1 MCYRDNVPTLELESV
16 HVACLCGDNGHGKT
30 ALLDAMTWALWGWA
44 RGRDRHYEELVHQG
58 RQDMSV
64 ELEFMA
70 RDQRYRVS
78 RKYSRSGR
86 RGTTL
91 LELQVVT
98 DSGLRA
104 ISGNT
109 VTETE
114 KVVRDIL
121 HMDYETF
128 VNTAFLLQGKADS
141 FTTREPARRK
151 EVLAE
156 VLDLTYYQ
164 DLEERAKAKSVA
176 TKGRIRD
183 IDGATALK
191 KEELTHKQD
200 HEERL
205 ASVVALLAQLGP
217 EEEAGRLNVGEL
229 QEAVGALNGLRN
241 ERDAITRRLAEGQ
254 SEISSLAW
262 QVSSHETRVAGYEE
276 ALRTESETRERF
288 GLLEEAR
295 AEQERLDGLA
305 FRARSLDGEKAELSG
320 GVAVQRERLLSR
332 AKQRRRDVDDDL
344 KPKADRIREIEDALG
359 ALDGDRARVASL
371 QEEVRGLTDEA
382 QSISARMRYLEESRA
397 NLKTGMDETRQKFD
411 MLDQDDP
418 LCPLCKKPLGAEG
431 QEHLRVEYEAQGQQD
446 KSLFKKQGEE
456 HAALTR
462 SHGEQAAQ
470 VAGKEA
476 ELERRR
482 REVDTGAAALERDK
496 VESLK
501 AEAELGPAL
510 RDLAQLELD
519 LKEQRYALQ
528 EQERLGQ
535 IDGELS
541 ALGYDDQRHRQVQEQ
556 VKQLTPCAE
565 AHRRLLDATE
575 ALPAARQALETSRE
589 LLRRRQRDLDQ
600 DERRQKELAG
610 EIESLPSLEA
620 ELSSARSRHK
630 SLQGQ
635 VQQAMA
641 DRLRSSDQL
650 DRLAVL
656 EAENKQL
663 ERSRRALLEEMGVH
677 DDLARAFGKNGVQAL
692 IIETAIPQLQDD
704 ANELLGRLTDGRMSL
719 KLQLH
724 EGRKVKGLPSEE
736 LQILIGDE
744 IGTRSYET
752 FSGGE
757 TFRVNFAL
765 RIALSKLLARR
776 SGAPL
781 PTLFIDEGFGSQDS
795 AGQERLK
802 EAIQSI
808 QSDFQKIIV
817 ITHVEEVK
825 DSFPN
830 RIEVTKTADGS
841 TFVAV

>member
-1 MCYRDNVPTLELESV
+1 
-16 HVACLCGDNGHGKT
+16 
-30 ALLDAMTWALWGWA
+30 
-44 RGRDRHYEELVHQG
+44 
-58 RQDMSV
+58 MSV

-78 RKYSRSGR
+78 RRYSLSGR
-86 RGTTL
+86 RGTTI
-91 LELQVVT
+91 LELQVFT
-98 DSGLRA
+98 DNGLHA
-104 ISGNT
+104 ITGNS
-109 VTETE
+109 VAETE
-114 KVVRDIL
+114 KLVRDIL

-141 FTTREPARRK
+141 FTTREPAQRK

-164 DLEERAKAKSVA
+164 DLEARAKANSGA

-183 IDGATALK
+183 IDGTIVLK

-205 ASVVALLAQLGP
+205 ASVVALLAQIGP
-217 EEEAGRLNVGEL
+217 EEEAERLKAGEL
-229 QEAVGALNGLRN
+229 QEAVGSLKGLRN
-241 ERDAITRRLAEGQ
+241 ERDAITRRLAESQ

-276 ALRTESETRERF
+276 ALRTESETLEKF

-295 AEQERLDGLA
+295 ADQERLDGLA
-305 FRARSLDGEKAELSG
+305 FRASSLDREAGLLSG
-320 GVAVQRERLLSR
+320 GVAVQRERLLAR
-332 AKQRRRDVDDDL
+332 VRQLRRDVDEEL
-344 KPKADRIREIEDALG
+344 KPKADRMPEIEDALG
-359 ALDGDRARVASL
+359 ALAGDRARLASL
-371 QEEVRGLTDEA
+371 QEEIRRLTDEA
-382 QSISARMRYLEESRA
+382 QTISARMRYLEESRV
-397 NLKTGMDETRQKFD
+397 NLKKGMDETRQKFD

-418 LCPLCKKPLGAEG
+418 LCPLCKQPLGAEG
-431 QEHLRVEYEAQGQQD
+431 QEHLRLEYEAQGQQD
-446 KSLFKKQGEE
+446 KSLYKEHGEE
-456 HAALTR
+456 HNALER
-462 SHGEQAAQ
+462 RHGEQAAQ

-482 REVDTGAAALERDK
+482 REVDTRAAALERDK
-496 VESLK
+496 VESRK
-501 AEAELGPAL
+501 AEAELAPAL
-510 RDLAQLELD
+510 KELAQLELD
-519 LKEQRYALQ
+519 LKEQKYALQ

-535 IDGELS
+535 IDNELS
-541 ALGYDDQRHRQVQEQ
+541 ALGYDGQHHRQVQEQ
-556 VKQLTPCAE
+556 VKQLTPYAE
-565 AHRRLLDATE
+565 AHRRLLDAME
-575 ALPAARQALETSRE
+575 ALPAEREALETSQE
-589 LLRRRQRDLDQ
+589 MLIRRQRDLEQ
-600 DERRQKELAG
+600 DEGRQKELAG
-610 EIESLPSLEA
+610 EIEALPSLEA
-620 ELSSARSRHK
+620 ELSGARSRHK
-630 SLQGQ
+630 SLEGQ
-635 VQQAMA
+635 LQQAMV
-641 DRLRSSDQL
+641 DQRVL
-650 DRLAVL
+650 SEQLERFAVL
-656 EAENKQL
+656 EAETEQL
-663 ERSRRALLEEMGVH
+663 ERSRRALLEEMGIH
-677 DDLARAFGKNGVQAL
+677 DELARAFGKNGVQAL

-719 KLQLH
+719 KLQLR

-781 PTLFIDEGFGSQDS
+781 PILFIDEGFGTQDS

-817 ITHVEEVK
+817 ITHIEEVK
-825 DSFPN
+825 DSFPT
-830 RIEVTKTADGS
+830 RIEVTKTVDGS
-841 TFVAV
+841 TFVTV